1 MTSINP
7 YNWMPS
13 AYRRPAAG
21 VAVVV
26 IALIVLFILD
36 KPLNLGIRS
45 TIKKLFGQKGADEAQ
60 VKPEDGAV
68 RPGFNPENEAVAIK
82 TSLNKWDL
90 PWDGASNVSA
100 FKKILAYTNAELK
113 KVHNAWLTKFKGDVN
128 DTMRKQVEAET
139 AVKGETRDLRGQ
151 VLARLD
157 KLSL

>member
-1 MTSINP
+1 MPMNP
-7 YNWMPS
+7 YNWVP
-13 AYRRPAAG
+13 AGYKKPAAG
-21 VAVVV
+21 VAIVV
-26 IALIVLFILD
+26 IALVLLFILD

-60 VKPEDGAV
+60 VTSEDGAI

-82 TSLNKWDL
+82 TALNKWDL
-90 PWDGASNVSA
+90 PWDGASNIGA
-100 FKKILAYTNAELK
+100 FNKILAYTNAELK

-128 DTMRKQVEAET
+128 DTLRKQVEAET
-139 AVKGETRDLRGQ
+139 AVKGDTKTLRSK